1 MQLRG
6 EFKCHLSKY
15 FDLRASENPIAAI
28 SLIVHHLLHREQIGR
43 NFGANAGS
51 NS

>member
-6 EFKCHLSKY
+6 EFKCDLSKY

-28 SLIVHHLLHREQIGR
+28 SFIVGHLLHKEADWKEFWSQCWI
-43 NFGANAGS
+43 
-51 NS
+51 